1 MGLRSVGLSRVSKGG
16 RWGETGASRR
26 QWRSVFNDSDARSM
40 GGQQMVVA
48 ASEGQEGP
56 FVGLGSGGLVWGV
69 GIIWALSIMG
79 REEIRGG
86 GSQGQSEGQE
96 EPLGLQPPLAP

>member
-1 MGLRSVGLSRVSKGG
+1 MG
-16 RWGETGASRR
+16 
-26 QWRSVFNDSDARSM
+26 
-40 GGQQMVVA
+40 VA

-56 FVGLGSGGLVWGV
+56 FFGLKSGESVWGV
-69 GIIWALSIMG
+69 GIIWALSVMG

-96 EPLGLQPPLAP
+96 EPLGLQPPLALAP